1 MAETELL
8 FTVAEISV
16 ALAGFSAVVVLF
28 KRRDSGKW
36 RAADAN
42 RFNGMVFHAM
52 FAAFFCILP
61 SIVGIFT
68 QKPYLIWSISS
79 ATLGIQILIH
89 ASVIMRV
96 PTTAYSAP

>member
-42 RFNGMVFHAM
+42 RFKKSHIHEDSERND
-52 FAAFFCILP
+52 
-61 SIVGIFT
+61 VGAE
-68 QKPYLIWSISS
+68 QKEISDPDRS
-79 ATLGIQILIH
+79 DG
-89 ASVIMRV
+89 
-96 PTTAYSAP
+96 TADIPGARPALN